1 MAQVEA
7 NDPAGR
13 RLCVASMVRSP
24 ESEAVGIFMQD
35 VYRRWG
41 SCFWRTWVRCIRG
54 RRPCV
59 GKQDDGL
66 NQSLD
71 ERNSEVAQIMATAAA
86 NRQYGQDVDS
96 GDEYGD
102 GEDPEISMINK

>member
-1 MAQVEA
+1 MLEKAAEKTDCTRS
-7 NDPAGR
+7 DPIAIAGKQKSKED
-13 RLCVASMVRSP
+13 ASSSAPAEINIERMHSK
-24 ESEAVGIFMQD
+24 MK
-35 VYRRWG
+35 
-41 SCFWRTWVRCIRG
+41 G